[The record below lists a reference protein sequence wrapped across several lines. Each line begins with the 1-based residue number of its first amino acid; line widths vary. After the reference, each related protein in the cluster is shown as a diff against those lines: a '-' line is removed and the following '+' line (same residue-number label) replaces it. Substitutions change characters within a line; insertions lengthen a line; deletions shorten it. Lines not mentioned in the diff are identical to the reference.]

1 MMTMTSE
8 LLLNEIRNIFWI
20 FHTSYDEIVQE
31 LEEIDAE
38 NEIDDFDIALL
49 SFLETLHVLNLDSNL
64 DELINKYLIMLTG
77 PKAAT
82 MIREEVSKKIKEKEE
97 KEVRENLK
105 TALSQGE
112 VEEIQELIEGTTS
125 FVKKWQTLWA
135 KIKDEDHKGL
145 YI

>member
-1 MMTMTSE
+1 MMTSE

-49 SFLETLHVLNLDSNL
+49 SFLETLHVLSLDSSM
-64 DELINKYLIMLTG
+64 DTLINRYLVMLLG
-77 PKAAT
+77 SKAAT
-82 MIREEVSKKIKEKEE
+82 MIREEVAKKVREKEE
-97 KEVRENLK
+97 KEVWENLRE
-105 TALSQGE
+105 ALSQGE
-112 VEEIQELIEGTTS
+112 IEEIQELIEGTTS
-125 FVKKWQTLWA
+125 FVKKWQTLWE
-135 KIKDEDHKGL
+135 KRKNEDHKGL